1 MIIKIR
7 EKCGNFAEDKDA
19 AREIREHLIRPHF
32 KITREPVTLDF
43 YGVDSST
50 QSFIHALISD
60 YFQSMGEEAL
70 ERFEFKGCNKAI
82 KSIIATVINYSME

>member
-7 EKCGNFAEDKDA
+7 ETCGNFAEDKDA
-19 AREIREHLIRPHF
+19 ARDMREQLIRPHL
-32 KITREPVTLDF
+32 KETQEPVTIDF
-43 YGVDSST
+43 TGVDSST

-82 KSIIATVINYSME
+82 KSIIATVVNYSLE